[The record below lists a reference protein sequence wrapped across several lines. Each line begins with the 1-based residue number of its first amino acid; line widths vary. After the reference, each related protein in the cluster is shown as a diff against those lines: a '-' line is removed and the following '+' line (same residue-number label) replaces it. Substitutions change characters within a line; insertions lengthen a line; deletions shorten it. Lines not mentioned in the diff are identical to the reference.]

1 MPENSRNVIV
11 FFVLA
16 LAILLGYEFLVMKPL
31 EAKREAAAAK
41 AAKLAPAQPAPGSPA
56 APGAAPPVVKLT
68 RDQALAA
75 SPRVAID
82 NPMIA
87 GSLSLKGGRFD
98 DLHLK
103 AYKQALD
110 KPDPVE
116 LLRPAGVD
124 FAQFASF
131 GWSGANVPGLPGQ
144 DTLWTLASGASLTP
158 STPIVLTY
166 DNGAGLKFTRTISV
180 DDKYVFTIADTVA
193 NTGAA
198 PVQIAPYASVDRVN
212 FPPDV
217 GRNSI
222 VHEGGIGVL
231 GADGPKLVA
240 PGDIKY
246 PKWAKDKKDIAED
259 SVGGW
264 LGLTDK
270 YWLTAVIPDQKEHI
284 AAKFRAQPQGDNV
297 VFDSSYVGQA
307 RTIAP
312 GMQATETTRLF
323 AGAKTV
329 PLLRQYQDKLGVP
342 RLDDA
347 VDWGKF
353 YFFTRPLFLGLDW
366 VFNLLGNFG
375 LAILIFTIVVKLAL
389 FPLANKS
396 FESMTKMKKVQPKVE
411 EIRARYKD
419 DPAKL
424 QQETMA
430 LYSKE
435 KINPLTGCL
444 PMFIQIPIL
453 YSLYKVLT
461 VTIEMRHAPFAG
473 WIQDLSARDPT
484 SIWTLF
490 GLLPYDPAHLAFVGP
505 LLDGQL
511 HLSVL
516 ALLYGFSM
524 WLSQAMSPP
533 AGDPTQ
539 RMIFQ
544 LMPVFLTITLSNVA
558 SGLLVYWIWS
568 NLLTIIQ
575 QYVIMHRF
583 EVDNPIDSFIN
594 RLRGKPKAVP

>member
-1 MPENSRNVIV
+1 MPDNQTRNMIV
-11 FFVLA
+11 FVVLA
-16 LAILLGYEFLVMKPL
+16 AVILIVYEFVVIRPMEQKQQ
-31 EAKREAAAAK
+31 AAAEK
-41 AAKLAPAQPAPGSPA
+41 AVKLAPAPAPG
-56 APGAAPPVVKLT
+56 APSAAAPPVVKLT
-68 RDQALAA
+68 KAQALAA

-82 NPMIA
+82 TPTVA
-87 GSLSLKGGRFD
+87 GSLSLRGARFD

-110 KPDPVE
+110 KPEPVE

-124 FAQFASF
+124 YAQFASF
-131 GWSGANVPGLPGQ
+131 GWSGQNIQNLPGP
-144 DTLWTLASGASLTP
+144 DTVWTLASGASLTP
-158 STPIVLTY
+158 ATPIVLTY
-166 DNGAGLKFTRTISV
+166 DNGAGLTFSRTISV

-193 NTGAA
+193 NAGAA
-198 PVQIAPYASVDRVN
+198 PVQVAPYASVDRVN

-231 GADGPKLVA
+231 GTDGPKLVS
-240 PGDIKY
+240 PGDLKF
-246 PKWAKDKKDIAED
+246 PKWKKDRKEIDQD

-284 AAKFRAQPQGDNV
+284 QAKFRAQPQGDNV
-297 VFDSSYVGQA
+297 VFDANYVGQA

-342 RLDDA
+342 RLDDS
-347 VDWGKF
+347 VDWGRF

-366 VFNLLGNFG
+366 VFQMLGNFG

-396 FESMTKMKKVQPKVE
+396 YESMTKMKKVQPKVE
-411 EIRARYKD
+411 EIRARHKD

-430 LYSKE
+430 LYQRE

-461 VTIEMRHAPFAG
+461 VTIEMRHAPFFG
-473 WIQDLSARDPT
+473 WIRDLSARDPT
-484 SIWTLF
+484 TIWNLF
-490 GLLPYDPAHLAFVGP
+490 GALPYDPSHLAVIGP

-524 WLSQAMSPP
+524 WLSQAMNPP
-533 AGDPTQ
+533 AADPTQ

-544 LMPVFLTITLSNVA
+544 LMPVFLTITLSGVA

-583 EVDNPIDSFIN
+583 EVDNPIDSLVN
-594 RLRGKPKAVP
+594 RIRGKPKAVP